1 MLIKI
6 IIGILCAISFYIF
19 YKLGKNSA
27 VQERTAENTAIQK
40 RNEEI
45 EREYKERELK
55 LKEITEKTVQLNVEY
70 NKALVETQQAHNKL
84 VNDLTINYKNLEAD
98 YALRAAEMSHNLD
111 AVKDNRFSTINQA
124 ATKYREKLYNEIQQ
138 EIAEIT
144 NSFLEKQTELEEIKA
159 GLLNDILELQSSRDA
174 LIEANKREEELR
186 LQQEFYKI
194 NLKEQDFNDIK
205 LLKSIEQYLYNK
217 DALYKLIWT
226 QFYMTPTKDTL
237 NRIIGKEKTS
247 GIYKITNQINGK
259 VYIGQSVDVHSRIT
273 NHIKA
278 AIGIGTIAHQLV
290 HDAMAAHGIEN
301 FTFELVEKCDKNQL
315 NKKEK
320 LWIETYASDKYGYN
334 RTAGGSKEE

>member
-1 MLIKI
+1 MLTKI
-6 IIGILCAISFYIF
+6 IIGIICIISFYIF
-19 YKLGKNSA
+19 YRLGRNSA
-27 VQERTAENTAIQK
+27 IQERIAENTAIQK

-45 EREYKERELK
+45 EQEYKKRESK
-55 LKEITEKTVQLNVEY
+55 LKEIAEKTVQINIEY
-70 NKALVETQQAHNKL
+70 NNALVETQQMHNKL
-84 VNDLTINYKNLEAD
+84 VNDLMIDYKNREAD
-98 YALRAAEMSHNLD
+98 YALRVAEMSHNLD
-111 AVKDNRFSTINQA
+111 TVKDNRFSAINQA

-138 EIAEIT
+138 EIKETIT
-144 NSFLEKQTELEEIKA
+144 TFSEKQVELEEIKV

-174 LIEANKREEELR
+174 LIEASKREEELR

-194 NLKEQDFNDIK
+194 NLKPQDFNDIK
-205 LLKSIEQYLYNK
+205 LLKSIEQHLYNK

-226 QFYMTPTKDTL
+226 QFYMNPTKETL

-247 GIYKITNQINGK
+247 GIYKITNQLNNK
-259 VYIGQSVDVHSRIT
+259 VYIGQSVDVHSRLT

-290 HDAMAAHGIEN
+290 HEAMAADGIEN

>member
-1 MLIKI
+1 MIAIVCI
-6 IIGILCAISFYIF
+6 ILFYVF
-19 YKLGKNSA
+19 YKIGKNSA
-27 VQERTAENTAIQK
+27 VQERTAENLVIEK
-40 RNEEI
+40 RNQEI
-45 EREYKERELK
+45 EREYKEKESK
-55 LKEITEKTVQLNVEY
+55 LKEITEKCVQVNIEY
-70 NKALVETQQAHNKL
+70 NNAIVEAQQMHNKL
-84 VNDLTINYKNLEAD
+84 INDLTINYKNIEAD

-111 AVKDNRFSTINQA
+111 VVKDNRFSSINQA
-124 ATKYREKLYNEIQQ
+124 ATKYREKLYQEIQ
-138 EIAEIT
+138 EDIATAAEQFA
-144 NSFLEKQTELEEIKA
+144 NKLAELEETRSI
-159 GLLNDILELQSSRDA
+159 LLNEILELQNSRYA

-205 LLKSIEQYLYNK
+205 LLKSIEHHLYNK

-226 QFYMTPTKDTL
+226 QFYMAPTKETL
-237 NRIIGKEKTS
+237 NRIIGKEKTT
-247 GIYKITNQINGK
+247 GIYKITNQTNGK
-259 VYIGQSVDVHSRIT
+259 VYIGQSVDVHTRLT

-290 HDAMAAHGIEN
+290 HDAMAADGIEN
-301 FTFELVEKCDKNQL
+301 FTFELVEKCEKEHL

>member
-1 MLIKI
+1 M
-6 IIGILCAISFYIF
+6 
-19 YKLGKNSA
+19 
-27 VQERTAENTAIQK
+27 
-40 RNEEI
+40 
-45 EREYKERELK
+45 
-55 LKEITEKTVQLNVEY
+55 
-70 NKALVETQQAHNKL
+70 HNKL
-84 VNDLTINYKNLEAD
+84 VNDLTIDYKNREAD
-98 YALRAAEMSHNLD
+98 YALRVAEMSHNLD
-111 AVKDNRFSTINQA
+111 AVKDSRFSAINQA

-138 EIAEIT
+138 EIAGIM
-144 NSFLEKQTELEEIKA
+144 NSFSKKQSELEKIKTE
-159 GLLNDILELQSSRDA
+159 LLNDILELQSSRDA

-194 NLKEQDFNDIK
+194 ILKEQDFNDIK

-247 GIYKITNQINGK
+247 GIYKITNQTNGK
-259 VYIGQSVDVHSRIT
+259 VYIGQSVDVHTRLT

-315 NKKEK
+315 NRKEK

-334 RTAGGSKEE
+334 RTAGGSKEEQ